1 MQRSTACYTGQSNNI
16 VRQVAVMRN
25 GRKIAACFGATCL
38 ACAVVVFLQI
48 GPFIASRKIN
58 DMDWH
63 RTAPPKEQRET
74 AHEALGLWFGDPH
87 DAFIVLLLH
96 GDQSS
101 IPYLQKA
108 LVFAP
113 EPPGLEMCTWRH
125 GRDALARLT
134 SAN

>member
-1 MQRSTACYTGQSNNI
+1 MRSRKKFAAFF
-16 VRQVAVMRN
+16 VAT
-25 GRKIAACFGATCL
+25 FL
-38 ACAVVVFLQI
+38 AFAAVVSLQL

-63 RTAPPKEQRET
+63 RSATPKEQRET
-74 AHEALGLWFGDPH
+74 AHEALCLWFGDPH

-101 IPYLQKA
+101 IPYLRKA
-108 LVFAP
+108 LAFAP
-113 EPPGLEMCTWRH
+113 EPTGLEMCTWRH

-134 SAN
+134 SANHPD